1 MLKLVLILPLL
12 TLSLSG
18 CFWEEETE
26 RESITKGWSPKT
38 FFE

>member
-18 CFWEEETE
+18 CFWEEETK
-26 RESITKGWSPKT
+26 RES
-38 FFE
+38 